1 MVKPTIMRLLLALSV
16 NYGWDLKQLDVS
28 NAFLH
33 GLLKEEVYVA
43 QP

>member
-1 MVKPTIMRLLLALSV
+1 MVKPTIVRLLLALLV

-33 GLLKEEVYVA
+33 GLLKEEVYMA
-43 QP
+43 

>member
-1 MVKPTIMRLLLALSV
+1 MVKPTIVRLLLALSV

-33 GLLKEEVYVA
+33 VLLKEEVYMA